1 MSEDGQLLSQY
12 VIERSEVAFAELTE
26 RHIHLVYSA
35 ALRLVN
41 GDVFAAQDVAQ
52 RVFTELARQAES
64 LAKHPVLVGWLYTTT
79 RHIALRMNR
88 SEQRRKAREQEANT
102 MNELLHDEPPAAD
115 WTQLGPVIED
125 VMHELDEKDR
135 DAVLLRFFQKRSLRE
150 VGAAL
155 DLNENAARMR
165 IERALDK
172 LRGKLASRGITTT
185 AAMLATAVG
194 ANAVH
199 AAPAGLAATVSAT
212 AVAGAAVQFTG
223 AITTTTKVIA
233 MTTLQKTI
241 IAASLAVAVGTGVY
255 AVRQGSQMREQVQTL
270 EQQQGSAADQIRQ
283 LEQERNAATGQV
295 AALREEN
302 ARLRSGQSA
311 NELLKLRGEVGV
323 LRQKAGTTQSN
334 ASSPRTGLEKMMS
347 DPAMKEYIRQAQI
360 GKFKE
365 FYGDFFKE
373 QNMTPEQT
381 EKFLNVMCDIAGKS
395 MEQLSS
401 AAQGNG
407 QQPAAEDINGSPL
420 HELLGDGGMA
430 RFKQYSDEIPAKITV
445 KLLQQKLEENPLN
458 EQQSAQLLQIV
469 KAEPTQL
476 TQGITGAPDKAFLG
490 SQAEIDSFLQQ
501 LNESNQ
507 RIVQQASSILAPDQL
522 TALDGILT
530 NAIASRRL
538 QAAALIQ
545 KH

>member
-1 MSEDGQLLSQY
+1 
-12 VIERSEVAFAELTE
+12 
-26 RHIHLVYSA
+26 
-35 ALRLVN
+35 
-41 GDVFAAQDVAQ
+41 
-52 RVFTELARQAES
+52 
-64 LAKHPVLVGWLYTTT
+64 
-79 RHIALRMNR
+79 MNH
-88 SEQRRKAREQEANT
+88 
-102 MNELLHDEPPAAD
+102 LLHDESPAAD

-135 DAVLLRFFQKRSLRE
+135 HAVLLRFFQKRSLRE

-172 LRGKLASRGITTT
+172 LRGKLASRGLITT
-185 AAMLATAVG
+185 AAMLAAAVG

-212 AVAGAAVQFTG
+212 AVAGAAVQVTG

-270 EQQQGSAADQIRQ
+270 EQKEGSAADQIRQ
-283 LEQERNAATGQV
+283 LEQERNAATSQV

-302 ARLRSGQSA
+302 ARLRSGQPAS
-311 NELLKLRGEVGV
+311 ELLKLRGEVGV

-334 ASSPRTGLEKMMS
+334 ASAPRTGLEKMMS

-373 QNMTPEQT
+373 QNLTPEQT

-401 AAQGNG
+401 AAQGNA
-407 QQPAAEDINGSPL
+407 QQPSAEEGLKGLNGQL
-420 HELLGDGGMA
+420 QELLGDGGMA
-430 RFKQYSDEIPAKITV
+430 RFKEYSDEIPAKMTV
-445 KLLQQKLEENPLN
+445 KMLQQKLEENPLN
-458 EQQSAQLLQIV
+458 EQQSARLLQIV

-490 SQAEIDSFLQQ
+490 SQAEIDGFLQQ
-501 LNESNQ
+501 VNDSNQ

-522 TALDGILT
+522 AALDGVLT